1 MTRKPW
7 GQAGW
12 ASAVPGY
19 GSRYRRWVLDS
30 LRYIDVRD
38 LATGGDHIPEL
49 DAVYV
54 DLALVSR
61 ASIADPADAATPVR
75 TSLAELLDS
84 RSPVL
89 LALVGQAGSGKST
102 LLAQAARRS
111 ARRSPLAPLGRRV
124 PVLIALREH
133 ADLIASSPGVS
144 LAFVIRATAGDRAG
158 REPGGWWERQLR
170 RGRCLVLLDGL
181 DEVARPEDRRAVAEW
196 TERQVAAFPGS
207 RFVVTSRPY
216 GLPDSLGD
224 QADVRV
230 VRPFTAEQIRLFL
243 DRWSLAAERYAT
255 GPSSRAERRAVRARA
270 QESAARLD
278 VLLREHPA
286 LHDLAVNPL
295 LLTMIATAH
304 RYRGALPA
312 SRADLY
318 AEICRVLLGRRVQG
332 GEQPESLSWT
342 AKQTMLAVL
351 AYQMMR
357 DHASN
362 LPASRILEILRPLL
376 DRYPASVGGEAL
388 LNDLAHSGLLAE
400 APAGRYAFSHLT
412 FQEYLAARH
421 VAATPDLVKIL
432 ADNVDDPWW
441 HESILLYAASADASP
456 IVSACLDS
464 GTIPALTLAFD
475 CNDASSE
482 MAPELRRRLDAER
495 ARAFQ
500 PGCSPAHRRLIAGVL
515 AARLVRRTLTTAAG
529 TRVCAAPVP
538 ADLYWLFLADTQAP
552 RPDRPC
558 EPQAD
563 QPATGM
569 WGTEAQAFVSW
580 LNTITATAARI
591 EVRLPR
597 HDELAEEG
605 VGGVLAG
612 HLPDPVAGAWTQPH
626 LGLWLRGGQAH
637 PHELPGAALRQ
648 AVTADA
654 GTTSLLPQVLTAAV
668 LDVALRIIRDLE
680 DIRALGR
687 ALAGDLTARANS
699 DGQLVDLM
707 QAHGHAIVLGYAH
720 ARELT
725 RALAVTRTGAADPEL
740 LRGLGLA
747 PARGLADAIGGD
759 LASTLARAHG
769 YAVEL
774 ADFIDLDMSVLSA
787 FEFDVAR
794 AGELARVHG
803 MELDRAHL
811 LARGMLHAPDSGL
824 AAVFALA
831 SVGGLDPALPL
842 PGILGLPL
850 RWVGDGPLAGTLLQV
865 LAAAPGAAPGAAAPL
880 PGDIHRAFAQA
891 LTARAGVGDTS
902 SLRAALGNPLT
913 GPLRSLTTAATTKD
927 GRSADWDDAAVLSR
941 LTDAT
946 VPLWTAHQP
955 PGAAEAAALRAVSLS
970 LADASTAPAADAPGL
985 LRTVAATVT
994 LMESRARGEAPAG
1007 EAIILALVL
1016 GASGVQDG
1024 VADATGAVA
1033 LGLLPFLD
1041 RAGQRLQVAAQVG
1054 AADIA
1059 VGPQVGNLGQ
1069 QLLVLRGQQRVG
1081 RCAGCLGRLLR
1092 TGLRLPQDHA
1102 GPDLRLAHDLV
1113 AAQVGILGEFPAVL
1127 LGVRHVVVGGLLGF
1141 RQHGQRLHVNVL
1153 RRDPRAALCAF
1164 E

>member
-7 GQAGW
+7 QQAGW

-19 GSRYRRWVLDS
+19 GRRYRRWVLDS

-61 ASIADPADAATPVR
+61 GGAADPAAAASGLR
-75 TSLAELLDS
+75 SSLAELLDS
-84 RSPVL
+84 RSPAL

-102 LLAQAARRS
+102 LLAHAARRAARRS
-111 ARRSPLAPLGRRV
+111 LLAPLGRRV
-124 PVLIALREH
+124 PVLIALRDH
-133 ADLIASSPGVS
+133 ADLIVASPGVS
-144 LAFVIRATAGDRAG
+144 LAFVIRATAGERAG
-158 REPGGWWERQLR
+158 RERGGWWERQLR

-181 DEVARPEDRRAVAEW
+181 DEVARPEDRRAVADW
-196 TERQVAAFPGS
+196 TERQVAAFPGN
-207 RFVVTSRPY
+207 RFVVSSRPY

-230 VRPFTAEQIRLFL
+230 VRPLAAEQIRLFL
-243 DRWSLAAERYAT
+243 DRWYLAAERYAT
-255 GPSSRAERRAVRARA
+255 SPSSRADHRSVRARA
-270 QESAARLD
+270 QESATRLD

-318 AEICRVLLGRRVQG
+318 AEICRVLLGRRVPG
-332 GEQPESLSWT
+332 GEQPEPLSWT

-351 AYQMMR
+351 AFQMMR
-357 DHASN
+357 DHVSS

-376 DRYPASVGGEAL
+376 DRYPASVAGESL
-388 LNDLAHSGLLAE
+388 LDDLAHSGLLAE

-421 VAATPDLVKIL
+421 VAAAPDLVKIL

-441 HESILLYAASADASP
+441 HEAILLYAAAADASP
-456 IVSACLDS
+456 VVSACLDS
-464 GTIPALTLAFD
+464 GTIAALTLAFD
-475 CNDASSE
+475 CHDASTE

-500 PGCSPAHRRLIAGVL
+500 PGCPAAHRRLIAGVL

-558 EPQAD
+558 EPRAD
-563 QPATGM
+563 QPAAGM
-569 WGTEAQAFVSW
+569 WGGEAQAFVSW
-580 LNTITATAARI
+580 LNAVTATAEGI

-597 HDELAEEG
+597 HDELAEEA

-612 HLPDPVAGAWTQPH
+612 LLPDLVTSAWTLH
-626 LGLWLRGGQAH
+626 LGLWQRRAHGH
-637 PHELPGAALRQ
+637 PHELPGAALRR
-648 AVTADA
+648 AVSADA
-654 GTTSLLPQVLTAAV
+654 ATTSLLAQVLTAAV

-687 ALAGDLTARANS
+687 ALADDLTARASS
-699 DGQLVDLM
+699 DGQLIDLM

-725 RALAVTRTGAADPEL
+725 RTLAVTRTAAADPEL

-759 LASTLARAHG
+759 VASALARAHG
-769 YAVEL
+769 HAVEL

-794 AGELARVHG
+794 AVELARVHS

-811 LARGMLHAPDSGL
+811 LARGMLHAPGAGL
-824 AAVFALA
+824 AAVFGLA

-842 PGILGLPL
+842 PGLLGLPL
-850 RWVGDGPLAGTLLQV
+850 RWIGDGPLAGTLLEV
-865 LAAAPGAAPGAAAPL
+865 LAAAPGAAAPL
-880 PGDIHRAFAQA
+880 PGDIHEAFGRALA
-891 LTARAGVGDTS
+891 ARAGVSDTS
-902 SLRAALGNPLT
+902 PLRAALGHPLT
-913 GPLRSLTTAATTKD
+913 ASLRGLASAASRKN
-927 GRSADWDDAAVLSR
+927 GRSSDWNDAAVLGR

-946 VPLWTAHQP
+946 EPLWTAHQP
-955 PGAAEAAALRAVSLS
+955 PGAAEAAAVRAVCLA
-970 LADASTAPAADAPGL
+970 LADASTVLAKTVPASTVPANTVPGL

-994 LMESRARGEAPAG
+994 LVESRARGDSPAG

-1016 GASGVQDG
+1016 PASWCYQLAGVTGGWLGVQDG
-1024 VADATGAVA
+1024 VPDAEGAVT

-1041 RAGQRLQVAAQVG
+1041 RAG
-1054 AADIA
+1054 
-1059 VGPQVGNLGQ
+1059 
-1069 QLLVLRGQQRVG
+1069 
-1081 RCAGCLGRLLR
+1081 
-1092 TGLRLPQDHA
+1092 
-1102 GPDLRLAHDLV
+1102 
-1113 AAQVGILGEFPAVL
+1113 E
-1127 LGVRHVVVGGLLGF
+1127 
-1141 RQHGQRLHVNVL
+1141 
-1153 RRDPRAALCAF
+1153 
-1164 E
+1164 